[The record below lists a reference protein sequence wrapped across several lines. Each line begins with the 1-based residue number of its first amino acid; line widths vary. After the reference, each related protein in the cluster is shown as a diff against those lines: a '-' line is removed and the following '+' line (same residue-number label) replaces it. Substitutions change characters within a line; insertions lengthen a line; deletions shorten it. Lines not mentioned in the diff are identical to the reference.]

1 MCNMCS
7 IVYCSIVYSTCI
19 VLCTVHVYCTQYYTY
34 CTQYSMYCT
43 QYSMY
48 CTQYSMC
55 TVHME
60 YCVQYMCSIVYSTCV
75 VLCTVKSLPF
85 YWPQPHLPLIQLS
98 ACAYFKAC
106 HSTNCRHPF
115 YIFTTA
121 IPFCFNSCA
130 NLLTTDS
137 LSTYHKCMCTLI
149 HYNLPYTFLLTT
161 ALCGCMLKVYHL
173 QIAAA
178 LLITAYLF
186 TNYRLPFL
194 QPYLSQL

>member
-1 MCNMCS
+1 MYS
-7 IVYCSIVYSTCI
+7 IVYCTCVLYTILHVLYTILHVLYTILHVLYTILHVYSTHG
-19 VLCTVHVYCTQYYTY
+19 VL
-34 CTQYSMYCT
+34 
-43 QYSMY
+43 
-48 CTQYSMC
+48 C